1 MVLGD
6 KVEAAGTEMCLF
18 GMLEP
23 VDQSKQLLFLYWLS
37 LQRP

>member
-6 KVEAAGTEMCLF
+6 KVEAAGAEMCLF